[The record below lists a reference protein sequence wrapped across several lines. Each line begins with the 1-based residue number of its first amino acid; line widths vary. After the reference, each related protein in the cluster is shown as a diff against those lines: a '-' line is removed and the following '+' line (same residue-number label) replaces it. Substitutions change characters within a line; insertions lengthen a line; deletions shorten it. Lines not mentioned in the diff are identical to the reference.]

1 VKWTRKQG
9 VRGQEVSDP
18 SSFCPVSDYYIQ
30 LHKLRKINYTVRRWE
45 RQQIH
50 RPRLLQYSLQSTG
63 RETAGLLSLLRSR
76 TRRRVTLLVLALRD
90 HSFEVAGL
98 RLIVDSL
105 LIVVLVYLLGHM
117 ALKRIET
124 MTKA

>member
-1 VKWTRKQG
+1 
-9 VRGQEVSDP
+9 
-18 SSFCPVSDYYIQ
+18 
-30 LHKLRKINYTVRRWE
+30 VRRWE